1 MDKIWYRNPS
11 KWEVIGHCGGDEK
24 KRMTAQNRQKS
35 NAKNKTK
42 KNQPKH
48 TQKDLN
54 INPTS
59 VIVKVNQTNQH
70 IYVHKLRT
78 RTIILTIY
86 SITHSFIK
94 SINHIYYH
102 QLRTAN
108 ILNILKFI
116 YRWIFCKKTN
126 IICSLYI
133 YTYIFITLNGIL
145 GRFATI
151 LGSKRIGRNVYR
163 RNVQVAKRPYTTLH
177 KGGNHQLS
185 DSKMV
190 RRVTV
195 SISCQKCFQR

>member
-70 IYVHKLRT
+70 IYFHKLRT

-116 YRWIFCKKTN
+116 YRWIFCKKTTLFVH
-126 IICSLYI
+126 C
-133 YTYIFITLNGIL
+133 TYIHIYL
-145 GRFATI
+145 
-151 LGSKRIGRNVYR
+151 
-163 RNVQVAKRPYTTLH
+163 LH
-177 KGGNHQLS
+177 
-185 DSKMV
+185 
-190 RRVTV
+190 
-195 SISCQKCFQR
+195 